1 MAFILPAVLLSVLV
15 AIVSL
20 HHDPEPEDGFWGKM
34 ALYYFS
40 CIFSLNLGPLRIP
53 VLIIIGYARL
63 QGDKPRLN
71 RPSKGLALIFALI
84 TFIAVHYIMPTLTYR
99 GF

>member
-1 MAFILPAVLLSVLV
+1 MPFILSAVLLSVLV
-15 AIVSL
+15 TIVAL
-20 HHDPEPEDGFWGKM
+20 LHDPEPEDSFWGKL

-40 CIFSLNLGPLRIP
+40 YMFSLNLGPLRIP

-84 TFIAVHYIMPTLTYR
+84 TFIAVHYVMPTLM
-99 GF
+99 